1 MYLFKKIVSRLFF
14 PVFLIDGLLV
24 LGVLGLWS
32 STWVRVGKILVTM
45 GVIFLLL
52 LSYRVVP
59 YQLLGLFENHHP
71 PLLFADTSMAVDDPR
86 VQHIK
91 WVVVLSGGGGLQPD
105 LPLTSQLSSE
115 TIVRMVEGIRLV
127 RFLPYTK
134 LLISGGEEEALL
146 MTQLALDLGV
156 GKEAMLV
163 ESEGRDT
170 KDQANNIR
178 LLIGDDPIILVTSA
192 SHMPRSVALFE
203 KQGFTLL
210 PAPTGYLTRNSP
222 GISRGDF
229 FPSARNLMRA
239 ERTTYELLGI
249 TWAWIRGQI

>member
-32 STWVRVGKILVTM
+32 STRVRMGKILVTT
-45 GVIFLLL
+45 GVILLLL

-59 YQLLGLFENHHP
+59 NQLLGLFEYHHP
-71 PLLFADTSMAVDDPR
+71 PLVLANTSMALDDPR

-91 WVVVLSGGGGLQPD
+91 WVVALSGGGGLQPD

-115 TIVRMVEGIRLV
+115 TIVRVVEGIRLI
-127 RFLPYTK
+127 RFLPNTK

-156 GKEAMLV
+156 EKEAMLV

-203 KQGFTLL
+203 KQGFKPL
-210 PAPTGYLTRNSP
+210 PAPTGHLSGSSP
-222 GISRGDF
+222 GISRSDF
-229 FPSARNLMRA
+229 FPSAKNLMRA
-239 ERTTYELLGI
+239 ERATYELLGI
-249 TWAWIRGQI
+249 TWAGIRGQI